1 MEAFVWIERNRSDVG
16 AHDACRADDFV
27 DCGAASVKLGEKAF
41 DAFFAKFAGEER
53 GEEVLGLGFAERHAR
68 VHVGQERQHVWRG
81 IAGLWVVLV
90 HGNQR

>member
-1 MEAFVWIERNRSDVG
+1 
-16 AHDACRADDFV
+16 
-27 DCGAASVKLGEKAF
+27 
-41 DAFFAKFAGEER
+41 
-53 GEEVLGLGFAERHAR
+53 LGLGFAERHAR